1 MTNLVFL
8 ALLGTIS
15 AVQINQL
22 KPLIHPETGLA
33 ITTTGQHWYG
43 QPPLA
48 LAQDIETKKDVGP
61 THIDPWVLKV
71 SRMNVSPVA
80 GGCRYESDGTMNR
93 ECNEHLAH
101 HGGLAQVDPITPTC
115 TNANKATGED
125 QDCSAAGQS
134 AWNTKSTSRTGDP
147 AKA

>member
-1 MTNLVFL
+1 MEYN
-8 ALLGTIS
+8 
-15 AVQINQL
+15 NQESTY
-22 KPLIHPETGLA
+22 KFPRTAFFTQTG
-33 ITTTGQHWYG
+33 
-43 QPPLA
+43 
-48 LAQDIETKKDVGP
+48 DIETKQDVGP

-80 GGCRYESDGTMNR
+80 GGCRYEADGTMNR

-101 HGGLAQVDPITPTC
+101 HGNLVQVDPITPTC

-147 AKA
+147 TQAQAAPYPDHTLH